1 MSTNKAFPALE
12 LFMNIRLI
20 PLLFQLLEEDL
31 DQVMLRLIEVLIF
44 VLLVP
49 TVVHNELDPAL
60 RQKVV
65 LTHKNT
71 FETDRDH
78 IIHSYQLYG
87 KAVEASPS
95 WSHLQ
100 FIQK

>member
-1 MSTNKAFPALE
+1 
-12 LFMNIRLI
+12 
-20 PLLFQLLEEDL
+20 
-31 DQVMLRLIEVLIF
+31 
-44 VLLVP
+44 
-49 TVVHNELDPAL
+49 
-60 RQKVV
+60 V

-78 IIHSYQLYG
+78 IIHSYQVYG